1 MTMPPVF
8 VNATLLLNLLSILN
22 VYEISPLS
30 KDGLLLENFLQLNFE
45 LKQQLS
51 LMETDLF
58 LLCQLLTNCSLAG
71 SVQHNVQATAVLQAS

>member
-22 VYEISPLS
+22 VYEISPPS

-71 SVQHNVQATAVLQAS
+71 SVQHNVRTTAVLQAS